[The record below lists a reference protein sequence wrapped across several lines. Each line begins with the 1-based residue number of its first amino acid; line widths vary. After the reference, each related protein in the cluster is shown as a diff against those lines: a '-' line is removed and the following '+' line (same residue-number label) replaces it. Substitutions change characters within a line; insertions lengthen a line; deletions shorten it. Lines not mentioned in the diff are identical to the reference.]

1 MGLKNVSICMEPLP
15 RNTQLIMALDITDKK
30 KALVVSKEIA
40 HNVDAIKIGYPLVLG
55 AGLGIINDICKF
67 APVIAD
73 FKVADI
79 PNTDRLICTRTFEAG
94 ASAVIVHGFTG
105 RDSVL
110 ECVKTAKDFQA
121 GIFVVTE
128 MSHPGA
134 VEFMQPKALELASL
148 AVECKA
154 SGVVAPATRPERIRE
169 IRDVVGSLTIISP
182 GVGAQGGSAADA
194 IRAGADYVIVGRNI
208 YDSRNPGAE
217 AERIVKEIEK
227 CR

>member
-1 MGLKNVSICMEPLP
+1 MRN
-15 RNTQLIMALDITDKK
+15 NTQLILALDVTDRKN
-30 KALVVSKEIA
+30 AVRISKETA
-40 HNVDAIKIGYPLVLG
+40 DHVDAIKIGYPLVLG

-79 PNTDRLICTRTFEAG
+79 PNTDRLICSQAFEAG

-105 RDSVL
+105 RDSVS
-110 ECVKTAKDFQA
+110 ECVKTAKDFH
-121 GIFVVTE
+121 GDIFVVTE

-134 VEFMQPKALELASL
+134 VEFMQPKALELASI

-154 SGVVAPATRPERIRE
+154 SGVVAPATRPQRLKQ
-169 IRDVVGSLTIISP
+169 IRDVVGKLTIISP

-194 IRAGADYVIVGRNI
+194 IRAGADHVIVGRSI
-208 YDSRNPGAE
+208 YGSKTPGIE
-217 AERIVKEIEK
+217 AEKIVKEIEK

>member
-1 MGLKNVSICMEPLP
+1 MEPLR
-15 RNTQLIMALDITDKK
+15 RNTQLILALDVTDRNN
-30 KALVVSKEIA
+30 AVRISKVTAQYI
-40 HNVDAIKIGYPLVLG
+40 DAIKIGYPLVL
-55 AGLGIINDICKF
+55 AEGLKIISDICEF
-67 APVIAD
+67 VPVIAD

-79 PNTDRLICTRTFEAG
+79 PNTDNLICSQTFEAG

-110 ECVKTAKDFQA
+110 ECVSIA
-121 GIFVVTE
+121 GKYKGDIFVVTE

-134 VEFMQPKALELASL
+134 VEFMQPEALKLASL

-154 SGVVAPATRPERIRE
+154 SGVIAPATRPERVRR
-169 IRDVVGSLTIISP
+169 IRDVVGNLTIISP

-194 IRAGADYVIVGRNI
+194 IRAGADYVIVGRSI
-208 YDSRNPGAE
+208 YESKTPGIE
-217 AERIVKEIEK
+217 AEKIVEEIEK

>member
-1 MGLKNVSICMEPLP
+1 MIR
-15 RNTQLIMALDITDKK
+15 RNTQLILALDVTDRKN
-30 KALVVSKEIA
+30 AVRISKETA
-40 HNVDAIKIGYPLVLG
+40 DHVDAIKIGYPLVLG

-79 PNTDRLICTRTFEAG
+79 PNTDGLICSQTFEAG

-105 RDSVL
+105 RDSVS
-110 ECVKTAKDFQA
+110 ECVKIAKDFQ
-121 GIFVVTE
+121 GDIFVVTE

-134 VEFMQPKALELASL
+134 VEFMQPKALELASI

-154 SGVVAPATRPERIRE
+154 SGVVAPATRPERVRQ
-169 IRDVVGSLTIISP
+169 IRDVVGDLTIISP
-182 GVGAQGGSAADA
+182 GVGAQGGRAADA
-194 IRAGADYVIVGRNI
+194 IRAGADHAIVGRSI
-208 YDSRNPGAE
+208 YGSKTPGIE
-217 AERIVKEIEK
+217 AEKIVEEIKK

>member
-1 MGLKNVSICMEPLP
+1 MAYMRKNT
-15 RNTQLIMALDITDKK
+15 RLILALDVTDKN
-30 KALVVSKEIA
+30 AAVAVSKETA
-40 HNVDAIKIGYPLVLG
+40 ERVDAIKIGYPLVLG
-55 AGLGIINDICKF
+55 AGLDIINTICEY

-79 PNTDRLICTRTFEAG
+79 PNTNKLICSQAFEAG

-105 RDSVL
+105 SDSLL
-110 ECVKTAKDFQA
+110 ECVKTAQEYKG

-134 VEFMQPKALELASL
+134 VEFMAPKAPELAAL

-154 SGVVAPATRPERIRE
+154 QGVVAPATRPDRVKQIRN
-169 IRDVVGSLTIISP
+169 IVGNLTIISP
-182 GVGAQGGSAADA
+182 GVGAQGGNAADA
-194 IRAGADYVIVGRNI
+194 IRAGADYVIVGRSI
-208 YDSRNPGAE
+208 YNSKTPGRE
-217 AERIVKEIEK
+217 AENIAKEIGE

>member
-1 MGLKNVSICMEPLP
+1 MAYMRKNT
-15 RNTQLIMALDITDKK
+15 RLILALDVTNKN
-30 KALVVSKEIA
+30 AAVTVSKETA
-40 HNVDAIKIGYPLVLG
+40 EYVDAIKIGYPLVLG
-55 AGLGIINDICKF
+55 AGLGIIKKICEY

-79 PNTDRLICTRTFEAG
+79 PNTNKLICSQAFEAG

-105 RDSVL
+105 HDSLL
-110 ECVKTAKDFQA
+110 ECVKTAQEYGG

-134 VEFMQPKALELASL
+134 VEFMAPKALELASL

-154 SGVVAPATRPERIRE
+154 QGVVAPATRPERVKQIRN
-169 IRDVVGSLTIISP
+169 IVGDMTIISP
-182 GVGAQGGSAADA
+182 GVGAQGGNAADA
-194 IRAGADYVIVGRNI
+194 IKAGADYVIVGRRI
-208 YDSRNPGAE
+208 YSSKMPGKE
-217 AERIVKEIEK
+217 AERLLKEMEN

>member
-1 MGLKNVSICMEPLP
+1 MAYMRKNT
-15 RNTQLIMALDITDKK
+15 RLILALDVTDKN
-30 KALVVSKEIA
+30 AAVAVSKETA
-40 HNVDAIKIGYPLVLG
+40 EHVDAIKIGYPLVLG
-55 AGLGIINDICKF
+55 AGLGIISTICEY

-79 PNTDRLICTRTFEAG
+79 PNTNKLICSQAFEAG

-105 RDSVL
+105 RDSLL
-110 ECVKTAKDFQA
+110 ECVKTAQEYDG

-134 VEFMQPKALELASL
+134 VEFMAPKAPELAAL

-154 SGVVAPATRPERIRE
+154 QGVVAPATRPDRVKQIRN
-169 IRDVVGSLTIISP
+169 IVGNLTIISP

-194 IRAGADYVIVGRNI
+194 IRAGADYVIVGRAI
-208 YDSRNPGAE
+208 YDSKTPGKE
-217 AERIVKEIEK
+217 AEKIEKELEK

>member
-1 MGLKNVSICMEPLP
+1 MESL
-15 RNTQLIMALDITDKK
+15 RRKTQLILALDIADGGNAINITRETSDY
-30 KALVVSKEIA
+30 
-40 HNVDAIKIGYPLVLG
+40 VDAVKIGYPLVLG
-55 AGLGIINDICKF
+55 SGLKIVTSIREF

-79 PNTDRLICTRTFEAG
+79 PNTDRLICSQAFEAG

-110 ECVKTAKDFQA
+110 ECVRTAREYNGD
-121 GIFVVTE
+121 IFVVTE

-134 VEFMQPKALELASL
+134 VEFMQPKAIELASL

-154 SGVVAPATRPERIRE
+154 TGVVAPATRPERVRQ
-169 IRDVVGSLTIISP
+169 IRDAVGDLTIISP

-194 IRAGADYVIVGRNI
+194 IKAGADYVIVGRSI
-208 YDSRNPGAE
+208 YNSKTPGIE
-217 AERIVKEIEK
+217 AERIIKEIEE